1 MELELFSCF
10 GVVSC
15 LQAVSCAPGP
25 CTEVSPSGA
34 GAEGL
39 LDVEVTDVED
49 CNVEE
54 AGVEEVG
61 FDDGTVVVSW
71 LAPQAVRAKGNAMRM
86 DVARF
91 MLLSF
96 RRGFEVSWVLCLGIC
111 FIFYYF
117 SGWLMAP
124 KLWLNLGWCA
134 VAKAL
139 MKP

>member
-1 MELELFSCF
+1 M
-10 GVVSC
+10 
-15 LQAVSCAPGP
+15 
-25 CTEVSPSGA
+25 
-34 GAEGL
+34 
-39 LDVEVTDVED
+39 EVTDVED

-54 AGVEEVG
+54 AGVEEAG

-96 RRGFEVSWVLCLGIC
+96 RRGFEVSRVLCLGIC